1 MMAGLKELLEFSQNL
16 SLLYIDE
23 DQDLLQN
30 ISDVLQKVFHK
41 VDDASDATIGLSY
54 ARLNKYDVAII
65 DASSTIMS
73 GAQLIQNLKK
83 IDPFLTIIVTVKN
96 QSEKELLELYA
107 QGIES
112 VLLKPFKAVS
122 LVDILYAALVKIS
135 HQREYLRPEIE
146 KLNET
151 ILYEKKRI
159 GRFMINEK
167 KAAQKIKE
175 YEDNIQVSKNIYEL
189 TRLPSKYAL
198 QTALS
203 GEKQSLLYLNID
215 HFDFINSIYGMGK
228 ANKLLKECAKRLNM
242 FLPKNGELFHI
253 TADEFVILLD
263 DPAEKQEISL
273 AKQIQSMFKEAP
285 VEFDDYTHFVN
296 FSIGIDSGSGKI
308 LFVNAKSASKESR
321 YYGGDQVTFFQPKS
335 EYMRE
340 QRENLYW
347 IQVLKKAFEED
358 RLVTYYQPIKNCATQ
373 EVKHYEVLCRLQD
386 EKGNLISA
394 EKFIH
399 SARLVGLI
407 THITKNVIDKA
418 FKMFTQNEFHF
429 SLNISMYDLH
439 ENYLLEFLKYK
450 CEKYAIDP
458 SRVYIEVV
466 KDIVLTR
473 TAIID
478 EQILAL
484 KEFGFHIVI
493 DNFGS
498 DALIYNRILELK
510 AEYLKLDGQLIKE
523 LENNTPHTII
533 VKSLIAFAK
542 EGGVKIIAEH
552 VENKELYEKVKA
564 LGIDFM
570 QGYAIAKPSLKLT

>member
-1 MMAGLKELLEFSQNL
+1 MAEPQEILQYSKDL

-23 DQDLLQN
+23 NADFLVSITKNL
-30 ISDVLQKVFHK
+30 SKLFAK
-41 VDDASDATIGLSY
+41 VDDASDATIGLGY
-54 ARLNKYDVAII
+54 LRLNKYDLVIMDAQSSIMNAQQFISNLQKLHPFENIIITIDPKSSIEDILALNALGVNAII
-65 DASSTIMS
+65 T
-73 GAQLIQNLKK
+73 
-83 IDPFLTIIVTVKN
+83 
-96 QSEKELLELYA
+96 
-107 QGIES
+107 
-112 VLLKPFKAVS
+112 KPFKMANFLDTLFQV
-122 LVDILYAALVKIS
+122 LGKIS
-135 HQREYLRPEIE
+135 QQRLA
-146 KLNET
+146 LNSKVQELQESLT
-151 ILYEKKRI
+151 YERKRI
-159 GRFMINEK
+159 GRFMLNEK
-167 KAAQKIKE
+167 KYAQRIEE
-175 YEDNIQVSKNIYEL
+175 YQNSIQINRNVYEL
-189 TRLPSKYAL
+189 TKLPSKYAL
-198 QTALS
+198 QTALN
-203 GEKQSLLYLNID
+203 GDNQSLLYLNID

-242 FLPKNGELFHI
+242 FLPQNGELFHI

-263 DPAEKQEISL
+263 DASKGQELSL
-273 AKQIQSMFKEAP
+273 AKQIQSMFKEAA
-285 VEFDDYTHFVN
+285 VEFDEYTHFIN

-321 YYGGDQVTFFQPKS
+321 YYGGDQITFFHQKS
-335 EYMRE
+335 EYMQE
-340 QRENLYW
+340 QRESLYW

-358 RLVTYYQPIKNCATQ
+358 RLLTFYQPIKNCSTQ

-386 EKGNLISA
+386 ENGNLISA

-407 THITKNVIDKA
+407 THITKNVVDKA
-418 FKMFTQNEFHF
+418 FKMFTHNEFHF

-458 SRVYIEVV
+458 SRVYLEVV
-466 KDIVLTR
+466 KDIVLSK
-473 TAIID
+473 TAMID

-510 AEYLKLDGQLIKE
+510 AEYLKLDGELIRE
-523 LENNTPHTII
+523 LENNTIHTVII
-533 VKSLIAFAK
+533 KSLIAFAK
-542 EGGVKIIAEH
+542 KGGVKLIAEH
-552 VENKELYEKVKA
+552 VENEELYEKVKA

>member
-1 MMAGLKELLEFSQNL
+1 MADIKDLFKLSQNL

-23 DQDLLQN
+23 DQDLLKN
-30 ISDVLQKVFHK
+30 ITDALHKVFHK

-54 ARLNKYDVAII
+54 ARLNRYDVAII

-73 GAQLIQNLKK
+73 GVQLIQNLKK
-83 IDPFLTIIVTVKN
+83 TDPFLIIVVTVKN
-96 QSEKELLELYA
+96 QGEAERLEFYA
-107 QGIES
+107 QGIEAIVAKPLKALTLVDTLHS
-112 VLLKPFKAVS
+112 VLMKV
-122 LVDILYAALVKIS
+122 S
-135 HQREYLRPEIE
+135 HQRDYLRPEIE

-151 ILYEKKRI
+151 IQYERKRI

-175 YEDNIQVSKNIYEL
+175 YEDNIHVSKNIYEL

-263 DPAEKQEISL
+263 DAAQDQELSL

-285 VEFDDYTHFVN
+285 VEFDEYTHFVN
-296 FSIGIDSGSGKI
+296 FSIGIDSGNGKI

-321 YYGGDQVTFFQPKS
+321 YYGGDQITFFHPRS
-335 EYMRE
+335 EYMQE

-347 IQVLKKAFEED
+347 IQALKKAFDED
-358 RLVTYYQPIKNCATQ
+358 RLLTYYQPIKNCATQ

-386 EKGNLISA
+386 EEGNLISA
-394 EKFIH
+394 EKFIY

-418 FKMFTQNEFHF
+418 FKMFTHNDFHF

-439 ENYLLEFLKYK
+439 ENYLFEFLKYK

-458 SRVYIEVV
+458 SRVYLEVV
-466 KDIVLTR
+466 KDIVLTK

-510 AEYLKLDGQLIKE
+510 AEYLKLDGQLIRE
-523 LENNTPHTII
+523 LENNSAHTII
-533 VKSLIAFAK
+533 IKSLIAFAK
-542 EGGVKIIAEH
+542 EGGVKVIAEH
-552 VENKELYEKVKA
+552 VENEELYEKVKA